1 MVRTLTLIIGLLVS
15 LAASPAFGQAAS
27 ETEII
32 TATFAV
38 APVAKLNL
46 SALSLTFPDTNPDLA
61 PLVPASGG
69 PLVVTART
77 RATPGTPVTLTVQAL
92 DDLRSGTDVIPASAV
107 RWTATG
113 DGFADGA
120 LSAAAAQTVATWPAS
135 GAYTGRLEFVFEN
148 AWTWPTGTYSLTMV
162 FTLTAL

>member
-1 MVRTLTLIIGLLVS
+1 MRTLTLTFGLLAVS
-15 LAASPAFGQAAS
+15 VAANPAFGQAGT

-32 TATFAV
+32 TATLNV
-38 APVAKLNL
+38 APLAKLNL
-46 SALSLTFPDTNPDLA
+46 SALSLAFPDSNPDLA
-61 PLVPASGG
+61 PLVPAAGG

-77 RATPGTPVTLTVQAL
+77 RVTPGTPVTLTVQAL
-92 DDLRSGTDVIPASAV
+92 DDLRSGTEVIPASAV

-113 DGFADGA
+113 EGFADGT

-135 GAYTGRLEFVFEN
+135 GAYAGRLAFVFEN
-148 AWTWPTGTYSLTMV
+148 SWTWPTGSYSLTMV

>member
-1 MVRTLTLIIGLLVS
+1 MRTLTLTSGLLAVT

-27 ETEII
+27 ETEIV
-32 TATFAV
+32 TATLNV
-38 APVAKLNL
+38 TPLAKLNL
-46 SALSLTFPDTNPDLA
+46 SAPSLTFPDTNPDLA
-61 PLVPASGG
+61 PAVPAAGG

-77 RATPGTPVTLTVQAL
+77 RATPGSPVTLTVQAL

-107 RWTATG
+107 RWTASG

-135 GAYTGRLEFVFEN
+135 GAYTGRLAFVFEN
-148 AWTWPTGTYSLTMV
+148 SWSWPTGNYSLTMV